1 MVCMTVRSVSCVR
14 CISCGDFRDSPRRQV
29 SKTEGRGA
37 LIASG
42 ITPSANAGPNSVEIC
57 ARTPQGHASLTAQ
70 NSYLGS
76 LPLPAVPQCL
86 AC

>member
-14 CISCGDFRDSPRRQV
+14 CISCGDFRERPRRQV

-42 ITPSANAGPNSVEIC
+42 ITPRANAGPRSVEVC
-57 ARTPQGHASLTAQ
+57 AHTSQGHPSFTAQ
-70 NSYLGS
+70 DNMLSSQAPGTVS
-76 LPLPAVPQCL
+76 AT
-86 AC
+86 

>member
-14 CISCGDFRDSPRRQV
+14 CISCGDFRERPRRQV

-42 ITPSANAGPNSVEIC
+42 ITPSAKAGPRSVEVC
-57 ARTPQGHASLTAQ
+57 AHASQ
-70 NSYLGS
+70 GQPS
-76 LPLPAVPQCL
+76 LLQVLCL
-86 AC
+86 APYSLAC